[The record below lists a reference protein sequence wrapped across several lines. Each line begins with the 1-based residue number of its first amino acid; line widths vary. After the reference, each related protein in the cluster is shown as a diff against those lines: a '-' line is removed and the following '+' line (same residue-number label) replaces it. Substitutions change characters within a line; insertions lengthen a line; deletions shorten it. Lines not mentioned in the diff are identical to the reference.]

1 MTNIRITNAG
11 GTINCES
18 LTWQES
24 QLSEVAIRKVPTRS
38 DGDIVDTDTYVLK
51 PKRISTTIRL
61 SDAEKATLQLI
72 FDANASVTIAAVND
86 AGTWTYTAWFEDKPL
101 FYQYADQKDATR
113 EWKANLK
120 FVSATY
126 SFA

>member
-1 MTNIRITNAG
+1 MTQVQITNAG
-11 GTINCES
+11 GTLNCEI
-18 LTWQES
+18 LAWNENQTC
-24 QLSEVAIRKVPTRS
+24 EVAIRQVPTRS
-38 DGDIVDTDTYVLK
+38 DGDIVDTNTYVLK

-72 FDANASVTIAAVND
+72 FDANVSVTITAVND
-86 AGTWTYTAWFEDKPL
+86 GGTWTYTAWFEDKPL

-120 FVSATY
+120 FVSSTY